1 MANTPLSTLYNHIKT
16 LINQFTYLKSEI
28 DTALSLKIDTP
39 GTGLS
44 KNGTT
49 LNHSNS
55 ITAQNSNVFKK
66 FKYDGQGHITGTA
79 NVSAS
84 DLPSN
89 IPTSKI
95 TGLSAVATSNDYE
108 DLDNKP
114 SIPSKTSD
122 LTNDSGF
129 LTAHQDIS
137 GKSDIN
143 HGHGNIT
150 KDGVITGQASKNVV
164 TDSNGKITTE
174 NKYSHPTYSNVE
186 KTTSG
191 LYKIKTN
198 SLGHIIAIESVAK
211 SDITSLGIPSSDTVY
226 THPSYAARTGKP
238 IANQTP
244 AFGGTATVSQI
255 TSDASGHVTGAT
267 DRTIKIPDTL
277 GDGTTA
283 GLSTNDYTN
292 TEKTKLSGIA
302 EGANNYT
309 HPSGTSKTG
318 NPTANQSPGFGGNFK
333 VTQFTSNATG
343 HISGATDRTIT
354 LPSLGTTATTACA
367 GNDSRLSDT
376 RTPTDGTVTTAKI
389 VDGNVTNVKLADQ
402 TNTVTEYIVGTQT
415 ASTSAWTGKATKISS
430 LAAGQVIYYKL
441 PYASTSTAVTLN
453 LTLADGTTTTG
464 AKEVWFWNGQR
475 VTTHYGVNSIV
486 GLVYNG
492 SQWWVI
498 NPSSNNSNTY
508 DRNVYGAQIV
518 AGEALANGNLAYG
531 KSDGKYYKIAAS
543 GVLDINYPILYIA
556 AAVAKDA
563 ANYNNYNILSDV
575 NIQSTVSGKT
585 VTANKRVYLE
595 GTLSKSTFTISSNVF
610 VSEDNLTNN
619 NYYIPLGTSSAT
631 NKIRFN
637 SFEGKIVYKYTTGN
651 GLVPVGYSYNDLLD
665 KPSSFTPSSHA
676 HGNITNAGAI
686 GSTANLPIITTTS
699 GKLTTGSFEATA
711 TNIKM
716 NGTQSVGSL
725 NTFARGDHVH
735 PSDTNKADAVH
746 QHTKSEITDFP
757 TSMTPTSHAHGNITN
772 AGTIGS
778 TANLPVITT
787 TSGKVTTGSFEG
799 TATNIK
805 MNGTQ
810 SVGSLNTFPRA
821 DHVHPV
827 DTSRAPKSHAS
838 TGTGYG
844 VATTANYGH
853 AKIVQNLTTD
863 DGNGLA
869 LGAGQGKALKTEID
883 SKSTVSVSPT
893 KTSGVEIGRI
903 TVDGTEKILYQQDN
917 NTTYT
922 PASATPT
929 ADTSSGAVGTSAK
942 YAREDHVHP
951 KSSLYAEASHT
962 HSYAASNHNHSG
974 TYVDG
979 AGTKNTTDGS
989 AIAEIKAN
997 TTVKGTIYHP
1007 KVNSSALTG
1016 VPTADA
1022 TIAFGGN
1029 FSVSQPSVNTDGHVT
1044 GLTSRKITLPSLG
1057 TTATTACAGNDSRL
1071 SNSRVPVFTKIPATS
1086 SNEVSLNTYK
1096 TGGFYYI
1103 DSDSNA
1109 KYIDK
1114 CPTAKASNTSFF
1126 LLVETWGTSSN
1137 YIKQTLT
1144 YYNTNKTYVRTKAG
1158 NSNADTNWKDW
1169 VEISKDTNTTYSAE
1183 KGITLSSGKFGHS
1196 NTAITAQSTSGLYK
1210 ITYDAYGHITGATA
1224 VAKADITGLGIPGSD
1239 TNTTYSADNSTLQL
1253 SSNQFSVKDKGI
1265 TNAKIADGTIESGK
1279 IKDGT
1284 IVNADIASNAAIAY
1298 SKLSGVAASSHT
1310 HSKSNISDW
1319 GKWQRVGSWGTSS
1332 GWNQTV
1338 YCNGMFVYA
1347 IIKTGTYS
1355 INSTTWVNVGSLQA
1369 DAAYRP
1375 PNTFYVGSNND
1386 VVVKLN
1392 TDGTI
1397 QLASYSGTK
1406 STYGTGNF
1414 IYPYDLSNNL
1424 E

>member
-16 LINQFTYLKSEI
+16 LIKQFTYLKSEI

-66 FKYDGQGHITGTA
+66 FKYDSQGHITGTA

-95 TGLSAVATSNDYE
+95 SGLSAVATSNDYG

-174 NKYSHPTYSNVE
+174 NKYVHPSTHPTSIIKEASALANIGTSADANQHEVNDAINTALNGKANTSHSHDDRYYTESEIDTKLNGKANTNHTHDYSKVSVNPT
-186 KTTSG
+186 KTSG
-191 LYKIKTN
+191 VEIGRITVDGTEKILYQQDNNTTYSADESTLTKSSGNQFSVKDKGITNAKIADGTIESGKIKDGTIVNDDIASNAAIAYSKLSGVAASNHNHSGTYVDGAGTKNTTDGSAIAEIKANTTVKGTIYHPKVN
-198 SLGHIIAIESVAK
+198 SSAL
-211 SDITSLGIPSSDTVY
+211 
-226 THPSYAARTGKP
+226 TGVP
-238 IANQTP
+238 TEDATI
-244 AFGGTATVSQI
+244 AFGGNFSVSQPSVN
-255 TSDASGHVTGAT
+255 TDGHVTG
-267 DRTIKIPDTL
+267 L
-277 GDGTTA
+277 
-283 GLSTNDYTN
+283 
-292 TEKTKLSGIA
+292 
-302 EGANNYT
+302 
-309 HPSGTSKTG
+309 TSK
-318 NPTANQSPGFGGNFK
+318 K
-333 VTQFTSNATG
+333 
-343 HISGATDRTIT
+343 IT
-354 LPSLGTTATTACA
+354 LPSLGKTATTACA
-367 GNDSRLSDT
+367 GDDSRLSDA
-376 RTPTDGTVTTAKI
+376 RTPIFNLINASSSNVLDLNDYKTGGFYYTNSDNNKARYIRHCPNSMTEDDAPFTSNRSFFLLVETWGTSVNYVKQTLTYYNDNKTYIRTCSGGTWKDWVEISKDTTYAADNSTLQLSGTTFSVKDGGVTSAKIADGTIVNGDIANTTIQGGKLVNGTITATQLASNAVETVKIKNANVTTEKI
-389 VDGNVTNVKLADQ
+389 ANDAVTNVKLADKS
-402 TNTVTEYIVGTQT
+402 NLITEYIVGTHGTT
-415 ASTSAWTGKATKISS
+415 ATPTWTGTSTKISS
-430 LAAGQVIYYKL
+430 LAAGQVIYFKM
-441 PYASTSTAVTLN
+441 TSAGTSAGNTLN

-464 AKEVWFWNGQR
+464 AKNIYYNASTKL
-475 VTTHYGVNSIV
+475 TTHFPINTILC
-486 GLVYNG
+486 LVYDGTNWLCTEI
-492 SQWWVI
+492 Q
-498 NPSSNNSNTY
+498 NTNSTYTKAANTPPA
-508 DRNVYGAQIV
+508 DT
-518 AGEALANGNLAYG
+518 ANGTVGTVNKYALEDHSHP
-531 KSDGKYYKIAAS
+531 KSS
-543 GVLDINYPILYIA
+543 LYA
-556 AAVAKDA
+556 
-563 ANYNNYNILSDV
+563 
-575 NIQSTVSGKT
+575 
-585 VTANKRVYLE
+585 E
-595 GTLSKSTFTISSNVF
+595 
-610 VSEDNLTNN
+610 
-619 NYYIPLGTSSAT
+619 AT
-631 NKIRFN
+631 H
-637 SFEGKIVYKYTTGN
+637 S
-651 GLVPVGYSYNDLLD
+651 
-665 KPSSFTPSSHA
+665 
-676 HGNITNAGAI
+676 HGNITNEGAI

-735 PSDTNKADAVH
+735 P
-746 QHTKSEITDFP
+746 
-757 TSMTPTSHAHGNITN
+757 
-772 AGTIGS
+772 
-778 TANLPVITT
+778 
-787 TSGKVTTGSFEG
+787 
-799 TATNIK
+799 
-805 MNGTQ
+805 
-810 SVGSLNTFPRA
+810 
-821 DHVHPV
+821 V

-838 TGTGYG
+838 TATTYG

-929 ADTSSGAVGTSAK
+929 ADTSSGTVGTSAK

-962 HSYAASNHNHSG
+962 HNTLNVQTINAASGDALSNHTSAGWYSLKNVSNFTDAPESV
-974 TYVDG
+974 TYGYLENKNYSANILIQVLY
-979 AGTKNTTDGS
+979 TLVKNTIT
-989 AIAEIKAN
+989 N
-997 TTVKGTIYHP
+997 IYYRQ
-1007 KVNSSALTG
+1007 KYN
-1016 VPTADA
+1016 
-1022 TIAFGGN
+1022 GGN
-1029 FSVSQPSVNTDGHVT
+1029 FTAWTKINYIHPTIAAGTNYNGNQTPTFGGTFNIPKLTFNSEGH
-1044 GLTSRKITLPSLG
+1044 ITAS
-1057 TTATTACAGNDSRL
+1057 A
-1071 SNSRVPVFTKIPATS
+1071 NSTVKIPA
-1086 SNEVSLNTYK
+1086 L
-1096 TGGFYYI
+1096 
-1103 DSDSNA
+1103 
-1109 KYIDK
+1109 
-1114 CPTAKASNTSFF
+1114 PTASTSQAGIIKI
-1126 LLVETWGTSSN
+1126 GTGSSDAA
-1137 YIKQTLT
+1137 
-1144 YYNTNKTYVRTKAG
+1144 AG
-1158 NSNADTNWKDW
+1158 N
-1169 VEISKDTNTTYSAE
+1169 
-1183 KGITLSSGKFGHS
+1183 
-1196 NTAITAQSTSGLYK
+1196 
-1210 ITYDAYGHITGATA
+1210 
-1224 VAKADITGLGIPGSD
+1224 
-1239 TNTTYSADNSTLQL
+1239 
-1253 SSNQFSVKDKGI
+1253 
-1265 TNAKIADGTIESGK
+1265 
-1279 IKDGT
+1279 
-1284 IVNADIASNAAIAY
+1284 
-1298 SKLSGVAASSHT
+1298 HT
-1310 HSKSNISDW
+1310 HTKSNISDW
-1319 GKWQRVGSWGTSS
+1319 GKWQRIGSWGTSS

-1355 INSTTWVNVGSLQA
+1355 INSTTWVDAGSLQA